1 MIIIV
6 ILKIAVT
13 AVAVRPHSVK
23 RHNYAFYQAASGFFY
38 KGNTMFRETRSRQTF
53 TVSLLTL
60 AIHALLQPV
69 TVQAAESAGQDLVV
83 ETTTRSDSADNNP
96 QDYAVKITRAGTKL
110 LLTPRDVP
118 QSLSIVTQQRMQ
130 DQNLQSVNDVLT
142 NATGLSTNLVDSE
155 RSEYYSRGF
164 KVSNFTYDGIPTS
177 TNDAWNYGDA
187 ASDTAIYDRI
197 EIVRGATG
205 LMSGAGSPSAS
216 INMVRKHADSKTFT
230 GSLSASYGSWNKQ
243 RYVADLSAPLNADGS
258 LRGRVVTGYTD
269 QDSWL
274 DRYHKTKKFIYGV
287 IDADLTERTTLSLG
301 YDYEDNNTGNP
312 TWGGLPM
319 FYSNDAT
326 THYRRSLNTAAD
338 WARYNTNAR
347 KVFADIDHR
356 FDNGWT
362 LHVNGTHAENTFN
375 DKLLYVMGSADQDT
389 GEGTTGYGSMDRGKR
404 QMDSFDGY
412 ASGPFELLG
421 RQHQLMIGAG
431 YSRQHNATYS
441 QDGVTDLDNYNIA
454 TRDMGLFNNRWNG
467 NIAEPQ
473 WQGWYQ
479 NADDTVRQ
487 KSAYSAARFSL
498 TDPLSLIIGARYTR
512 WSTNG
517 SSGNVTKNN
526 TTPYAGLVYDIN
538 DTWSAYG
545 SYTAIF
551 LPQTY
556 RDTRGNYLPPVTG
569 KSYET
574 GVKSAWDDG
583 RLTATFAIF
592 RIEQD
597 HAGQSIAG
605 VYLSGS
611 EQAYAQTKGV
621 VSKGAEFELN
631 GALTDNLQLTFGA
644 TRYVA
649 RDSAGRFNSYQPQTS
664 FKLFT
669 RYQLPM
675 LPELT
680 LGGGVNWQNRVFEDA
695 TNASG
700 ETVRV
705 YQGSYPLA
713 SLFARYQVSKQLAVQ
728 ANVDN
733 LFDREYYSYMNSYVY
748 GAPRNV
754 NVSVSWQF

>member
-1 MIIIV
+1 MSLNGMESGFRKTFRV
-6 ILKIAVT
+6 SLL
-13 AVAVRPHSVK
+13 AVAVP
-23 RHNYAFYQAASGFFY
+23 AL
-38 KGNTMFRETRSRQTF
+38 F
-53 TVSLLTL
+53 TPRL
-60 AIHALLQPV
+60 A
-69 TVQAAESAGQDLVV
+69 QAAEESQQDLVV
-83 ETTTRSDSADNNP
+83 KAAPENDNRSSE
-96 QDYAVKITRAGTKL
+96 QDYAVQTTRAGTKL

-118 QSLSIVTQQRMQ
+118 QSVSVVTQQRMKDQ
-130 DQNLQSVNDVLT
+130 DLQSVNDVLT
-142 NATGLSTNLVDSE
+142 NATGISTNLIDSE

-177 TNDAWNYGDA
+177 VNDAWNYGDA

-205 LMSGAGSPSAS
+205 LMSGAGSPAAS

-230 GSLSASYGSWNKQ
+230 GTLDASYGSWNKQ
-243 RYVADLSAPLNADGS
+243 RYVADLSAPLNSDGS

-274 DRYHKTKKFIYGV
+274 DRYHKTKKFVYGV
-287 IDADLTERTTLSLG
+287 IDADLSERTTLSLG

-319 FYSNDAT
+319 FYSNNAT
-326 THYRRSLNTAAD
+326 THYDRSLNSAAN

-347 KVFADIDHR
+347 KVFADIDHN
-356 FDNGWT
+356 FDNGWNV
-362 LHVNGTHAENTFN
+362 HFNGTHAENTFS
-375 DKLLYVMGSADQDT
+375 DKLLYVMGSADQDS
-389 GEGTTGYGSMDRGKR
+389 GEGTTGFGSMDRGKR
-404 QMDSFDGY
+404 KVDSFDGF
-412 ASGPFELLG
+412 ASGPFALLG
-421 RQHQLMIGAG
+421 RQHLLMAG
-431 YSRQHNATYS
+431 ISYSRQHNATWS
-441 QDGVTDLDNYNIA
+441 QDGVSNAGAGEITA
-454 TRDMGLFNNRWNG
+454 EDMGIFNNSWSG
-467 NIAEPQ
+467 NIAEPE
-473 WQGWYQ
+473 WQGWYL
-479 NADDTVRQ
+479 NANDTIRQ

-498 TDPLSLIIGARYTR
+498 TDPLSLIIGARYTQ
-512 WSTNG
+512 WSTEG
-517 SSGNVTKNN
+517 SSGDMTKNN

-556 RDTRGNYLPPVTG
+556 RDTRGKYLAPVTG

-574 GVKSAWDDG
+574 GLKSAWYDG
-583 RLTATFAIF
+583 RLTATVAIF

-597 HAGQSIAG
+597 NVGQALDG

-611 EQAYAQTKGV
+611 EQAYAPAKGA

-649 RDSAGRFNSYQPQTS
+649 RDKSGRFNSYQPQTS
-664 FKLFT
+664 FKFFT

-675 LPELT
+675 LPDLT
-680 LGGGVNWQNRVFEDA
+680 LGGGLNWQNRVFEDS

-700 ETVRV
+700 DSVRV

-713 SLFARYQVSKQLAVQ
+713 SLFARYQINRQVALQ

-748 GAPRNV
+748 GEPRNI